1 MLVLNC
7 VLKRTTNLNIHEVVR
22 DWVNYIDVIIGGIID
37 FVINDPYNL
46 EEEDT
51 SIKIR
56 KTLGKLNYEDD
67 QVERMDIVIISEVKI
82 LLKGE
87 AIIHNYLENH
97 IVS

>member
-1 MLVLNC
+1 M
-7 VLKRTTNLNIHEVVR
+7 R